1 MDRGGAWILL
11 TFANG
16 GASHGGM
23 MACLIGPARTGTVV
37 EMTGSD
43 PSARLLALLAK
54 EGIEASY
61 PEPVHAQVAEFL
73 RNPGLKDPALEDR
86 SDVPFV
92 TVDGPGTRDLDQA
105 LFCEARDG
113 GYSVQY
119 AIADASY
126 FAPAGTP
133 LFEEALRRGASYYLP
148 GQSVPMLPRALSEDL
163 VSLGPDVPR
172 RAMVFDMTLDAQ
184 GVCTKTEIVQAR
196 VRSRHKLTYANVAA
210 AQVGGESPVSDPAI
224 VQSLQ
229 AMQAVGAVR
238 TRLADARGVVPYH
251 RKEVR
256 VRLQQGEDA
265 GLTAVEVVR
274 NGVEA
279 DNAQLSL
286 LCNAQGAEVLRTLGK
301 EHAQPIYKVHP
312 PPGTQALE
320 ALVERLD
327 AVAAAHRLGDDPWR
341 WRRHSTPLADYVRNL
356 PDDPSTARLVSAI
369 RRQTIMV
376 NVRSAFAQQ
385 PGRHHGVGADVYGR
399 FSAPMREVVGVFLHK
414 EMLEG
419 MAGSGAPRA
428 EDEALREQVIG
439 AANRAKTLQSSVS
452 RAADQ
457 LVIDDLFTQDLKQP
471 PKMRPVR
478 SGTLMGM
485 RRGRV
490 YVHLDSPPLD
500 VKLYT
505 DRLPQPLRGDEAG
518 ATLTRGGR
526 VAARL
531 GDAVGVRVLH
541 RDEDGRW
548 VLDLES

>member
-1 MDRGGAWILL
+1 
-11 TFANG
+11 
-16 GASHGGM
+16 M
-23 MACLIGPARTGTVV
+23 MARLIGSARTGTVV
-37 EMTGSD
+37 EMTAPD
-43 PSARLLALLAK
+43 PSDRLLALLAK
-54 EGIEASY
+54 EGIEAGY
-61 PEPVHAQVAEFL
+61 PEAVHAQVSEFL
-73 RNPGLKDPALEDR
+73 KNPGLEDPALEDR

-105 LFCEARDG
+105 LFVEAREG

-133 LFEEALRRGASYYLP
+133 LFDEALRRGASYYLP

-163 VSLGPDVPR
+163 VSLGPGVPR

-184 GVCTKTEIVQAR
+184 GVCTRTEIVRAR
-196 VRSRHKLTYANVAA
+196 VQSRHKLTFADVAA
-210 AQVGGESPVSDPAI
+210 AQVGGDGPVSDPA
-224 VQSLQ
+224 VAASLL
-229 AMQAVGAVR
+229 AMKAVGAVR
-238 TRLADARGVVPYH
+238 TQLADARGVVPYH

-256 VRLQQGEDA
+256 VKLRRGEDA

-301 EHAQPIYKVHP
+301 EHAQPIYKIHP
-312 PPGTQALE
+312 PPGHQALE
-320 ALVERLD
+320 ALEARLD
-327 AVAAAHRLGDDPWR
+327 AVAAAHGLGDDPWR
-341 WRRHSTPLADYVRNL
+341 WRRDSSPLADYVRNL
-356 PDDPSTARLVSAI
+356 PDDPSMARLVDAI

-376 NVRSAFAQQ
+376 NVRSAFAEH

-414 EMLEG
+414 EMVEG
-419 MAGSGAPRA
+419 LAGAGAPRSD
-428 EDEALREQVIG
+428 DEALRQQVIE
-439 AANRAKTLQSSVS
+439 AANRAKALQSSLS

-457 LVIDDLFTQDLKQP
+457 LVIDDLFAQDLEQP
-471 PKMRPVR
+471 ANMRPVR

-490 YVHLDSPPLD
+490 YVRLDDPPLD

-518 ATLTRGGR
+518 ATLTRGSR

-541 RDEDGRW
+541 RDDDGRW
-548 VLDLES
+548 VLDLE